1 MSTTAASSAST
12 AENTDGFDSIGA
24 AVQMADTGEGIL
36 IITGMCSDVRRRMVE
51 EQGWPPDFADK
62 FSQELVGLTVGSV
75 FQQSTGVG
83 ANFSVDL

>member
-1 MSTTAASSAST
+1 MSTAAARSAST
-12 AENTDGFDSIGA
+12 VTAEGFDAIGA

-36 IITGMCSDVRRRMVE
+36 VITGMCSDVRRRMVE
-51 EQGWPPDFADK
+51 EQGWPQDFADK